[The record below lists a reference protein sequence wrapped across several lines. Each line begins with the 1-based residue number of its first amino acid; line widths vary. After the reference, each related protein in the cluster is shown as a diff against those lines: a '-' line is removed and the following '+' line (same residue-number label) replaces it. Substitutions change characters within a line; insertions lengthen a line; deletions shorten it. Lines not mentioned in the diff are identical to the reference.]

1 MSGCTLA
8 VLAYH
13 RLGTPGPGSW
23 ENWYLVSEQ
32 AFAEHLDVL
41 DAGGWQAI
49 GAAEL
54 LAGLRDPSTLPER
67 AALVTFDDAYRSV
80 ADVALPHLAERG
92 LPGVVFVPTDHVG
105 ATNAFDLDT
114 DQPQEAI
121 CGWDDLARLQ
131 AGGVSVQSHG
141 VTHRSLAELDVV
153 ALHHEL
159 AASTAAI
166 EEALGTPATLFSYP
180 YGAWDADLDVI
191 APLLRLTR
199 YRAAFLYS
207 GAVAT
212 VPAPDPY
219 AIDRLTI
226 GSDTDLEREL
236 FGALAAG

>member
-1 MSGCTLA
+1 MTTLA

-13 RLGTPGPGSW
+13 RLGVPGPGSW
-23 ENWYLVSEQ
+23 DNGYLVCED

-41 DAGGWQAI
+41 GAGGWEAI
-49 GAAEL
+49 SVDQL
-54 LAGLRDPSTLPER
+54 LTGLRDPTSLPPR

-80 ADVALPHLAERG
+80 VDVALPLMAERG
-92 LPGVVFVPTDHVG
+92 MPGVVFAPTAHIG

-121 CGWDDLARLQ
+121 CSWDDLARLEA
-131 AGGVSVQSHG
+131 AGLSVQSHG

-159 AASTAAI
+159 AASRAAI
-166 EEALGTPATLFSYP
+166 EDALGTRVTLFSYP

-199 YRAAFLYS
+199 YRAAFLDS
-207 GAVAT
+207 ASLARL
-212 VPAPDPY
+212 PAPDPY

-236 FGALAAG
+236 FGARAAR